1 MEAGKPKIGFIP
13 QWMVNLAIMLIVGA
27 YGFIFT
33 GILDQIN
40 ENKDDIKECY
50 AKIEELNPVFLQ
62 IQSDLSE
69 IKTNVNWL
77 MKNNEK

>member
-1 MEAGKPKIGFIP
+1 METGKPKVNFIP

-33 GILDQIN
+33 GILDQLQ
-40 ENKDDIKECY
+40 ENKDEIKDCFV
-50 AKIEELNPVFLQ
+50 KIEQLNPAFSQ

-69 IKTNVNWL
+69 IKTNLNWL
-77 MKNNEK
+77 MKNNSK